1 MSFSTFLRIL
11 QARWF
16 SVFSVTMLSLIG
28 AAVLTLNLPK
38 TYKATAELLIDGSG
52 QDPISG
58 QVMPAQRMSAY
69 IATQSEV
76 MSSRNVVNKV
86 IDRLALLDRPE
97 LQHIYMEKTAGM
109 MPKRQWLQI
118 FLSQH
123 LSVANKRDSNV
134 MSVEMALTDP
144 TLAAELADAF
154 ADAYID
160 TNLELRTE
168 PAKRIAVW
176 YDQQLAELR
185 QKLGKAQEA
194 LTTYQEKYG
203 IVAVNERLDL
213 ETTRLSE
220 LSSMLVAAQG
230 QRLDNQ
236 SRRQQLNNSDNTIP
250 ADLLGN
256 PLTKELRSNLAKAQ
270 AKLDELST
278 QVGARHPQYI
288 QASRE
293 VAALKAQLSHN
304 LELLGGSIRSSAAL
318 SENLEK
324 QLTAELATQKKRV
337 LKLNRTR
344 DELSLLKQELNS
356 AQSAYNSALDRSTQ
370 TQLESRL
377 AMTDIAVLNS
387 ADIPL
392 RPSSPNPTL
401 NLLVATTLG
410 FLLGIAIALMREWAD
425 QRVRNSEELEERLG
439 LPVLANI
446 PAAPRR
452 WMQKGVAA

>member
-1 MSFSTFLRIL
+1 MSFTTFLRIL

-16 SVFSVTMLSLIG
+16 SLLATTLLSLIG
-28 AAVLTLNLPK
+28 AALLTMSLPK
-38 TYKATAELLIDGSG
+38 SYKATTELLIDGSG

-76 MSSRNVVNKV
+76 MSSRNVANKV

-97 LQHIYMEKTAGM
+97 LQHIYREKTAGKV
-109 MPKRQWLQI
+109 PKREWLQ
-118 FLSQH
+118 LYLKQH

-134 MSVEMALTDP
+134 MSVEISLTDP
-144 TLAAELADAF
+144 TLAAELADAV
-154 ADAYID
+154 ANAYID

-168 PAKRIAVW
+168 PAKRIAIW

-185 QKLGKAQEA
+185 QKLGSAQEA
-194 LTTYQEKYG
+194 LTAYQEKFG

-213 ETTRLSE
+213 ESARLAE

-236 SRRQQLNNSDNTIP
+236 SRRQQLKNSDNSIP

-270 AKLDELST
+270 ARLDELST

-293 VAALKAQLSHN
+293 VAALKTQLSHN

-318 SENLEK
+318 SEDLEK
-324 QLTAELATQKKRV
+324 QLTAELATQKERV
-337 LKLNRTR
+337 LKLNRNR
-344 DELSLLKQELNS
+344 DELSLLKQELDS
-356 AQSAYNSALDRSTQ
+356 AQSAYNSALERSTQ

-377 AMTDIAVLNS
+377 AMTDIAILNS
-387 ADIPL
+387 ATIPMH
-392 RPSSPNPTL
+392 PSSPNPAM
-401 NLLVATTLG
+401 NLLIATILG
-410 FLLGIAIALMREWAD
+410 ILLGIAIALIREWAD

-446 PAAPRR
+446 PATHRR
-452 WMQKGVAA
+452 WIQKGAVA